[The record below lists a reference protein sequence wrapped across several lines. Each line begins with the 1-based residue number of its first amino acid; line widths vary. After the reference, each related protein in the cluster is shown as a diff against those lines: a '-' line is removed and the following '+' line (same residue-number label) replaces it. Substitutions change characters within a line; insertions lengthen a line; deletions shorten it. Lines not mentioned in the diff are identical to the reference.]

1 MNRPPLVQEQPQ
13 PEDATAQIERARR
26 AWQRVGTRI
35 RCITP
40 SDLIHFLLVLG
51 ALVVLVWL
59 ARRSWGALA
68 PFIAGLAI
76 TYLLLPLVD
85 RLSRWMPRWCAI
97 LVVFGVLILAFAA
110 AWTFI
115 VPPLV
120 NQIIALL
127 QALPSRSQLHR
138 LLESLQRIYSG
149 LDSQLQTQISG
160 IADSIVAIL
169 RDNLPNSLQDLL
181 KFVVDGLFT
190 VYNVLSF
197 VLGLV
202 IVPFFMYYVIN
213 DSAKIAP
220 ALNRMLPGW
229 LRADFWAVVRI
240 ADANFSRYLRG
251 QLVLTLLGAVAT
263 LIGLTALSLLGFQGV
278 EYTLLLSIF
287 SGLTVLIPYVGFVL
301 AVAAAF
307 GVGILTS
314 WQTAVAMAVVVFV
327 IKEIIDTLVY
337 PIIVGRSVRL
347 HAAII
352 LILLVVLSEFGII
365 WVILAPPVAAAT
377 RDLFLYAYGRFDD
390 PPRPA
395 GLLPSDPPEPP
406 TDAHDDDGVPDAR
419 YSK

>member
-1 MNRPPLVQEQPQ
+1 MMNQSPLVPEQP
-13 PEDATAQIERARR
+13 PPDDATAQVERARR
-26 AWQRVGTRI
+26 AWQRIALRI

-40 SDLIHFLLVLG
+40 SDLVRFLLVLG
-51 ALVVLVWL
+51 ALTVLIWL
-59 ARRSWGALA
+59 AARSWGSLA
-68 PFIAGLAI
+68 PFVAGLAI

-97 LVVFGVLILAFAA
+97 LVVFGALILAFAA
-110 AWTFI
+110 AWAFI

-120 NQIIALL
+120 TQIIALL
-127 QALPSRSQLHR
+127 QAIPNRSELQS
-138 LLESLQRIYSG
+138 LLNSLQRVYSG
-149 LDSQLQTQISG
+149 LDTQLQTQISG
-160 IADSIVAIL
+160 IVDSVVAIL
-169 RDNLPNSLQDLL
+169 RDNLPNSLQDVF
-181 KFVVDGLFT
+181 KFIVDSLFT
-190 VYNVLSF
+190 VYNVLAF

-220 ALNRMLPGW
+220 ALNRMLPDW
-229 LRADFWAVVRI
+229 LRTDFWAVVRI

-263 LIGLTALSLLGFQGV
+263 LIGLTALSLVGFQGV
-278 EYTLLLSIF
+278 DYTLLLSIF

-307 GVGILTS
+307 GVGVLTS
-314 WQTAVAMAVVVFV
+314 WQTAVAMAIVVFV

-337 PIIVGRSVRL
+337 PIIVGRSVHL

-352 LILLVVLSEFGII
+352 LILLVVLSEFGIV
-365 WVILAPPVAAAT
+365 WVILAPPVAAAA
-377 RDLFLYAYGRFDD
+377 RDLFLYVYGRFDD

-395 GLLPSDPPEPP
+395 GLLPNEPP
-406 TDAHDDDGVPDAR
+406 AQPADAADAADAPR
-419 YSK
+419 NP

>member
-1 MNRPPLVQEQPQ
+1 MNRSPLVQEPPQ
-13 PEDATAQIERARR
+13 PEDATAQVERARR
-26 AWQRVGTRI
+26 AWQRLDMRI
-35 RCITP
+35 RSITP
-40 SDLIHFLLVLG
+40 SGLVHFLLALG
-51 ALVVLVWL
+51 ALAVLAWL
-59 ARRSWGALA
+59 AARSWGALA
-68 PFIAGLAI
+68 PFVAGLAI

-97 LVVFGVLILAFAA
+97 LVVFGTLILMFAA

-127 QALPSRSQLHR
+127 QSLPSRSQLQS
-138 LLESLQRIYSG
+138 LLVSLQRIYSG
-149 LDSQLQTQISG
+149 LDTQLQTQISG
-160 IADSIVAIL
+160 IIDSAIAIL
-169 RDNLPNSLQDLL
+169 RDNLPKSLQDVL
-181 KFVVDGLFT
+181 KFVVDSLFT

-240 ADANFSRYLRG
+240 VDANFSRYLRG

-263 LIGLTALSLLGFQGV
+263 LIGLTALSLVGFQGV

-307 GVGILTS
+307 GVGLLTS
-314 WQTAVAMAVVVFV
+314 WQTAVAMAIVVFV
-327 IKEIIDTLVY
+327 IKELIDTLVY
-337 PIIVGRSVRL
+337 PIIVGRSVHL

-365 WVILAPPVAAAT
+365 WVILAPPVAAAA
-377 RDLFLYAYGRFDD
+377 RDLFLYVYGRFDD

-395 GLLPSDPPEPP
+395 GTLPNELIEHPADAPPPP
-406 TDAHDDDGVPDAR
+406 HSP
-419 YSK
+419 